1 MRRQARNFGLPEN
14 RRSVV
19 AETANRAGT
28 ARGHE
33 GSWQRLRNLAE
44 DAPEL
49 ARQLAGLGAGE
60 SFVTVHDSDTGKEMG
75 YSRAIVGTD
84 VILHAFMPALHAVY
98 GASFYEGGWLE
109 YRDRAPVYG
118 GDEVRV
124 TAATEDD
131 GALALRLEDRDLNR
145 CAEGRAGLARPDGRG
160 ASAGRVG
167 SSAGAELLRRKPLGA
182 TAPPRDEN
190 DPGVLPELPAGTLVT
205 QSELSPGAGLIAA
218 FLDACGRDP
227 LFGTA
232 SPWGPP
238 VVPPTM
244 ALYRIISDFGAPL
257 DEMLGEGSSGRMV
270 VSGVSLRS
278 HRPVLQGSTY
288 TNTGTIGAKG
298 RGRRFPYFMFEVAV
312 DDPSGGRCLEVGMRV
327 TYVPP
332 ESGIADE

>member
-1 MRRQARNFGLPEN
+1 MRRRARRFGLLEN
-14 RRSVV
+14 WRLPV
-19 AETANRAGT
+19 AETANRGGA

-60 SFVTVHDSDTGKEMG
+60 SFVTVHDSDTGKELG

-84 VILHAFMPALHAVY
+84 VVLHAFMPALHAVY
-98 GASFYEGGWLE
+98 GGSFYEGGWLE

-124 TAATEDD
+124 TAAMEDD

-145 CAEGRAGLARPDGRG
+145 SAEGRAG
-160 ASAGRVG
+160 
-167 SSAGAELLRRKPLGA
+167 LGA

-190 DPGVLPELPAGTLVT
+190 DPGVLPELPAGTVVT

-257 DEMLGEGSSGRMV
+257 DAMLGEGSSGRMV

>member
-1 MRRQARNFGLPEN
+1 MANTADRTGAARRYQGN
-14 RRSVV
+14 
-19 AETANRAGT
+19 
-28 ARGHE
+28 
-33 GSWQRLRNLAE
+33 WQRLRNLAE

-49 ARQLAGLGAGE
+49 ARRLAGLGAGE

-84 VILHAFMPALHAVY
+84 VILHALMPALHAVY

-124 TAATEDD
+124 TAATDDD
-131 GALALRLEDRDLNR
+131 GSLALRLEDRDLNR
-145 CAEGRAGLARPDGRG
+145 SAEGRAG
-160 ASAGRVG
+160 
-167 SSAGAELLRRKPLGA
+167 LGA

-190 DPGVLPELPAGTLVT
+190 DPGVLPELPAGTVVT

-257 DEMLGEGSSGRMV
+257 DAMLGEGSSGRMV

>member
-1 MRRQARNFGLPEN
+1 MAKTADRTGAARRYQGD
-14 RRSVV
+14 
-19 AETANRAGT
+19 
-28 ARGHE
+28 
-33 GSWQRLRNLAE
+33 WQRLRNLAE

-60 SFVTVHDSDTGKEMG
+60 SFVTVHDSDTGKELG

-84 VILHAFMPALHAVY
+84 VVLHAFMPALHAVY
-98 GASFYEGGWLE
+98 GGAFYEGGWLE

-124 TAATEDD
+124 TAAMEDD
-131 GALALRLEDRDLNR
+131 GALALRLEDRDLQP
-145 CAEGRAGLARPDGRG
+145 CAEGRAGLG
-160 ASAGRVG
+160 ASAPP
-167 SSAGAELLRRKPLGA
+167 AEV
-182 TAPPRDEN
+182 N
-190 DPGVLPELPAGTLVT
+190 DPGVLPELPAGTVVT
-205 QSELSPGAGLIAA
+205 QGELCPDAVLIAA

-227 LFGTA
+227 LYGTA

-278 HRPVLQGSTY
+278 HRPVLRGSTY
-288 TNTGTIGAKG
+288 TNTGTIGVKG
-298 RGRRFPYFMFEVAV
+298 RGRRFPYFLFQVAV

-327 TYVPP
+327 AYLPP
-332 ESGIADE
+332 ESGVADE

>member
-1 MRRQARNFGLPEN
+1 MAKTADRTG
-14 RRSVV
+14 
-19 AETANRAGT
+19 AERPYQGD
-28 ARGHE
+28 
-33 GSWQRLRNLAE
+33 WQRLRNLAE

-49 ARQLAGLGAGE
+49 ARRLAGLGADE
-60 SFVTVHDSDTGKEMG
+60 SFVTVHDSDTGKELG

-84 VILHAFMPALHAVY
+84 VVLHAFMPALHAVY
-98 GASFYEGGWLE
+98 GGSFYEGGWLE

-124 TAATEDD
+124 TAAMEDD
-131 GALALRLEDRDLNR
+131 GALALRLEDRDLKPY
-145 CAEGRAGLARPDGRG
+145 AEGRAGLARPDGR
-160 ASAGRVG
+160 VG
-167 SSAGAELLRRKPLGA
+167 SFAGAKLLRRKRLGA
-182 TAPPRDEN
+182 SAPPAEEN
-190 DPGVLPELPAGTLVT
+190 DPGVLPELPAGTVVT
-205 QSELSPGAGLIAA
+205 QGELCPDAALIAA

-227 LFGTA
+227 LYGTA

-298 RGRRFPYFMFEVAV
+298 RGRRFPYFLFEVAV

-327 TYVPP
+327 TYLPP
-332 ESGIADE
+332 ESGVADE

>member
-1 MRRQARNFGLPEN
+1 M
-14 RRSVV
+14 
-19 AETANRAGT
+19 AETTNSAGT
-28 ARGHE
+28 AKGYE

-49 ARQLAGLGAGE
+49 ARRLAGLGAGE
-60 SFVTVHDSDTGKEMG
+60 SFVTVHDSDTGKEAG

-84 VILHAFMPALHAVY
+84 VVLHAFMPALHAVY
-98 GASFYEGGWLE
+98 GASFYEGGWLD

-124 TAATEDD
+124 AAAREDD
-131 GALALRLEDRDLNR
+131 GGLAVYLEDRDRKR
-145 CAEGRAGLARPDGRG
+145 CAEGRAGLGT
-160 ASAGRVG
+160 S
-167 SSAGAELLRRKPLGA
+167 
-182 TAPPRDEN
+182 APPWDEN
-190 DPGVLPELPAGTLVT
+190 DPGVLPELPAGPVVT
-205 QSELSPGAGLIAA
+205 QSELSPGADLIAA
-218 FLDACGRDP
+218 FLDACGADP
-227 LFGTA
+227 LFGAA

-257 DEMLGEGSSGRMV
+257 DEMLGEGASGRMV

-278 HRPVLQGSTY
+278 HRPVLQGSAY

-298 RGRRFPYFMFEVAV
+298 RGRRFPYFMFDVAV

-327 TYVPP
+327 TYLPP
-332 ESGIADE
+332 ERRVADE